1 MDFDMELYYPPT
13 VFSGYDSTMEE
24 TEAATKAALEA
35 ELRGMRASCSFPL
48 NHNLYLDVDVDP
60 TWSALA
66 AAAAVGPAS
75 APASISGP
83 SSAAGTGVSSMVAA
97 AAAAA
102 AAAVCGSNMSP
113 SSNNSN
119 NTCGSPITSNINMAT
134 NNNSINNNNEIV
146 IKSEPT
152 ENSSLPPESP
162 TKKRRQPWG
171 RQLTPPT
178 TNLPPRKRAKTEAE
192 KQQRAYERVIRNR
205 KAAETSRQRKQAQQD
220 QLVRDLQ
227 AALNENRE
235 LKERIGSIQ
244 KECRAYK
251 SRTAHLQLQLQ
262 GISNG
267 STAMPFKIEDQAPI
281 SPTKTEVSETSDAFI
296 SPTALTCESPNNLSY
311 DEAVSPTSSSLAGS
325 PETMTEDDSPRTPIT
340 PSELKPNNN
349 NNMYAGMFNHYAPFS
364 NSESIL
370 LPSNAEPR
378 KAANALDLN
387 EHFNDVFTALN
398 YDRNT
403 ETTQTHEYV
412 QNIF

>member
-13 VFSGYDSTMEE
+13 VFAGYDPTMEE

-102 AAAVCGSNMSP
+102 AAAVCGSNMSS

-119 NTCGSPITSNINMAT
+119 NTCGSPLTPNM
-134 NNNSINNNNEIV
+134 SINTNNEIL

-235 LKERIGSIQ
+235 LKERIGVIQ
-244 KECRAYK
+244 KECRTYK
-251 SRTAHLQLQLQ
+251 SRTAHLQLRLQ

-311 DEAVSPTSSSLAGS
+311 DEAISPTSSLAGS
-325 PETMTEDDSPRTPIT
+325 PETMTEDDSPRTPRT
-340 PSELKPNNN
+340 PSELKSNNNNNN

-364 NSESIL
+364 NTESIL